1 MPPIVACGP
10 ADINGAVSAAPAAA
24 VAGGGDAAI
33 DGPAVFV

>member
-10 ADINGAVSAAPAAA
+10 ADINGAVSAAA